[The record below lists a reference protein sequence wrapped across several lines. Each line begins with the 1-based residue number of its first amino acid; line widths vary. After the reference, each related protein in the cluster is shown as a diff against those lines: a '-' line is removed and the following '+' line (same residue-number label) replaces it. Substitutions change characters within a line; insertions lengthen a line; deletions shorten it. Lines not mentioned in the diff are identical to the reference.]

1 MCHMNDGGSPVN
13 ASFDELALGKA
24 IQTARRAVGLTQ
36 QELCEKLD
44 ISYSTLT
51 KIERGA
57 IKAPSVFTVA
67 QIAQICGT
75 SIESLIGLEPL
86 VASALQ
92 PAPTYKTAK
101 NGVQFV
107 YFDIN
112 GCMVRFFQR
121 AFSQLAD
128 ETNVRP
134 EIIEDTFWHYNDA
147 VCRGEMTMQE
157 FNHVLAEKI
166 GVKEVDWM
174 HHYLSTIEP
183 IPEIH
188 ECAAWASE
196 NYRIGL
202 LSNIMPGF
210 INEMITQGILP
221 NLPYSSIIDSSVA
234 GAIKPEPEIYRLA
247 EQQSGVPAH
256 DILLVDDSRT
266 NLMSAERMGWHVL
279 WFDDFRPSESVARIK
294 STLEF

>member
-1 MCHMNDGGSPVN
+1 MNEVESPVN
-13 ASFDELALGKA
+13 ASLDEKTLGRA
-24 IQTARRAVGLTQ
+24 IQAARKSAGLTQ

-67 QIAQICGT
+67 QIAQICQT
-75 SIESLIGLEPL
+75 TIESLIGIDAITPSTAYHLPSNRSY
-86 VASALQ
+86 A
-92 PAPTYKTAK
+92 TAK
-101 NGVQFV
+101 NGIQFV

-121 AFSQLAD
+121 AFTQLAD

-134 EIIEDTFWHYNDA
+134 ELIEDTFWHYNDA

-157 FNHVLAEKI
+157 FNDILAKKI
-166 GVKEVDWM
+166 GVKAVDWM
-174 HHYLSTIEP
+174 HYYLSAIEP
-183 IPEIH
+183 IPELH
-188 ECAAWASE
+188 ECATWASE
-196 NYRIGL
+196 HYQIGL

-210 INEMITQGILP
+210 IAEMIAHGIIP
-221 NLPYSSIIDSSVA
+221 DLPYASIVDSSVV
-234 GAIKPEPEIYRLA
+234 GAIKPEPGIYQIA
-247 EQQSGVPAH
+247 EKQAGIPAE

-279 WFDDFRPSESVARIK
+279 WFDDFRPTESVARIK

>member
-1 MCHMNDGGSPVN
+1 MNDGGTPVD
-13 ASFDELALGKA
+13 ASFDEKALGRA
-24 IQTARRAVGLTQ
+24 IQAARRAAGLTQ

-57 IKAPSVFTVA
+57 IKAPSIFTVA

-75 SIESLIGLEPL
+75 TIESLIGLPPL
-86 VASALQ
+86 VTAQNSEL
-92 PAPTYKTAK
+92 PTKNYKTAL
-101 NGVQFV
+101 NGIEFV

-121 AFSQLAD
+121 AFSELAH
-128 ETNVRP
+128 ETGTKP
-134 EIIEDTFWHYNDA
+134 ELIEDTFWHYNDA
-147 VCRGEMTMQE
+147 VCRGEMPIEEFSKVLGERIGKRNLSWADYYMRNVDPIAEMQ
-157 FNHVLAEKI
+157 A
-166 GVKEVDWM
+166 
-174 HHYLSTIEP
+174 
-183 IPEIH
+183 
-188 ECAAWASE
+188 CATWASE
-196 NYRIGL
+196 HFRIGL

-210 INEMITQGILP
+210 IPTMIREGLLP
-221 NLPYSSIIDSSVA
+221 DLPYASIIDSSVV
-234 GAIKPEPEIYRLA
+234 GAIKPEQEIYRIA
-247 EQQSGVPAH
+247 EQHAGVPAQ

-279 WFDDFRPSESVARIK
+279 WFDDFRPTESVDRIK

>member
-1 MCHMNDGGSPVN
+1 MNDGGSPVT

-24 IQTARRAVGLTQ
+24 IQAARRSAGLTQ
-36 QELCEKLD
+36 QELCQKLD

-57 IKAPSVFTVA
+57 IKAPSIFTVA

-75 SIESLIGLEPL
+75 SIESLIGITPL
-86 VASALQ
+86 PTTTLATPKQSFKRAL
-92 PAPTYKTAK
+92 
-101 NGVQFV
+101 NGIEFV

-121 AFSQLAD
+121 AFSELAE
-128 ETNVRP
+128 ETGTKP
-134 EIIEDTFWHYNDA
+134 ELIEDAFWHYNDA
-147 VCRGEMTMQE
+147 VCRGELPLEE
-157 FNHVLAEKI
+157 FNKI
-166 GVKEVDWM
+166 LGDKVGKKDLSWTDYYLRNVDIIDEM
-174 HHYLSTIEP
+174 HDCARWVSQHY
-183 IPEIH
+183 
-188 ECAAWASE
+188 
-196 NYRIGL
+196 RVGL

-210 INEMITQGILP
+210 INLMISEGLLP
-221 NLPYSSIIDSSVA
+221 SLPYASIIDSSVV
-234 GAIKPEPEIYRLA
+234 GAIKPEPEIYRQA
-247 EQQSGVPAH
+247 EVQSGTPAR

-279 WFDDFRPSESVARIK
+279 WFDDFRPTESVSRIK